1 MTEFVNKQSATGDRS
16 VAQGRSRRRIGAQLA
31 VGLVA
36 GSLVVGAAPQ
46 AGQAAPATVT
56 AAAPAASA
64 ARQVQAAEA
73 AALRVRTLE
82 VAYSAAAKAK
92 RKTVALTFDD
102 GPSKYTPQVLDILKR
117 NNVKATFCMLGNNVG
132 PYQKTAKRIV
142 REGHRLC
149 NHSRNHPDFTD
160 LSTSSARSQVV
171 WTQKKIKSVTGRS
184 PQVFR
189 FPYGASNSRTRK
201 VVRDQGLRILG
212 WTVDTRDWS
221 RPGTSVIVS
230 RAVGNTRPGG
240 VILMHDGGGN
250 RSQTVAALDKTI
262 KKLKAKGYTFV
273 LA

>member
-1 MTEFVNKQSATGDRS
+1 MTEIVSNRPAQS
-16 VAQGRSRRRIGAQLA
+16 GRSRRRIGAQLA

-36 GSLVVGAAPQ
+36 GSMVVAAAPQ

-56 AAAPAASA
+56 AAAPAANA
-64 ARQVQAAEA
+64 ARQARAAEA
-73 AALRVRTLE
+73 AAPRVRTLE
-82 VAYSAAAKAK
+82 VAYSAAAARAK

-149 NHSRNHPDFTD
+149 NHSRSHPDFTD
-160 LSTSSARSQVV
+160 LSNSAARSQVV

-230 RAVGNTRPGG
+230 RAVNNTRPGG
-240 VILMHDGGGN
+240 VVLMHDGGGN